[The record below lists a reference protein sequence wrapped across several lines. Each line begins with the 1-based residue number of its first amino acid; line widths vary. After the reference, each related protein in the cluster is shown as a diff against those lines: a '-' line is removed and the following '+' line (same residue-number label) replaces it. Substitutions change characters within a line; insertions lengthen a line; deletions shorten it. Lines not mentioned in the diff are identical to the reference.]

1 MSPYNRVPVKE
12 GDRIRAGLA
21 MQLVAVPTGIAPE
34 AMVAGVRPGPR
45 QVQARR
51 LAMYLAHVGLGWTVE
66 RVGHAFGFNRATV
79 SAGCRWVE
87 DARDDPA
94 VDGLMERLELAVRQ
108 VCETPHL
115 EMTRLDAVAVAR

>member
-1 MSPYNRVPVKE
+1 MEEPYRVAVNE
-12 GDRIRAGLA
+12 TDRIRAGLA

-34 AMVAGVRPGPR
+34 AMVAGARQGPR
-45 QVQARR
+45 QVRARR

-87 DARDDPA
+87 DARDDPTI
-94 VDGLMERLELAVRQ
+94 DRLLERLEQAVKQ
-108 VCETPHL
+108 VCETPKL
-115 EMTRLDAVAVAR
+115 EMSRLDAVAGAR